1 MAHKISSEK
10 ETTPRRYF
18 RIFET
23 WDLLGYIFFFL
34 SSSPFFFS
42 IHDSLTLATSLSTR
56 ASRASPSR
64 GSIDSRKINQ
74 RSNLETRV
82 PSGAKVKDKGG
93 VFESFQ
99 EVNALRCLLI
109 NVDSISLP
117 EDLIVQ
123 LSLRFPPR
131 NPINSPS
138 PLPLFLAFLLNFV
151 LLFSY
156 SVLRLIVT
164 QCVIR
169 YSLCE
174 SNRDEGKENFLSTAL
189 RRGV

>member
-10 ETTPRRYF
+10 ETTSRRYF

-138 PLPLFLAFLLNFV
+138 PLPLFFWLSFSTSS
-151 LLFSY
+151 SY
-156 SVLRLIVT
+156 SPIQFSVSSSR
-164 QCVIR
+164 
-169 YSLCE
+169 
-174 SNRDEGKENFLSTAL
+174 NA
-189 RRGV
+189 

>member
-1 MAHKISSEK
+1 MVHKISSERARRK
-10 ETTPRRYF
+10 RRPEDISESSKPETFSVTSS
-18 RIFET
+18 
-23 WDLLGYIFFFL
+23 FFL
-34 SSSPFFFS
+34 SFFLLLLLLFFS

-56 ASRASPSR
+56 TSRASPSR

-93 VFESFQ
+93 VFERESFQ

-117 EDLIVQ
+117 EDLIVK

-131 NPINSPS
+131 NPINSP
-138 PLPLFLAFLLNFV
+138 PPFFAFQPRPSI
-151 LLFSY
+151 LLFNSHRHAMRN
-156 SVLRLIVT
+156 SLFSLR
-164 QCVIR
+164 
-169 YSLCE
+169 
-174 SNRDEGKENFLSTAL
+174 K
-189 RRGV
+189 

>member
-1 MAHKISSEK
+1 MVHKISSERARRK
-10 ETTPRRYF
+10 RRPEDISESSKPETFSVTSS
-18 RIFET
+18 
-23 WDLLGYIFFFL
+23 FFL
-34 SSSPFFFS
+34 SFFFFFFFS

-56 ASRASPSR
+56 TSRASPSR

-93 VFESFQ
+93 VFERESFQ

-117 EDLIVQ
+117 EDLIVK

-131 NPINSPS
+131 NPINSP
-138 PLPLFLAFLLNFV
+138 PFFFFFAFQPRPPI
-151 LLFSY
+151 LLFNSHRHAMRN
-156 SVLRLIVT
+156 SLFSLR
-164 QCVIR
+164 
-169 YSLCE
+169 
-174 SNRDEGKENFLSTAL
+174 K
-189 RRGV
+189 